1 MKSKTLEER
10 KKEYNQLIKL
20 YPTKIFAIFE
30 KIPCK
35 QGEKK
40 EIHKIILPDDIKLK
54 ELYLKLN
61 QKILKNVIYDP
72 FLQIK
77 IYIASNNMLLEP
89 NNTLLMTIKS
99 KYKDEDG
106 FLYLNFSYDTTK
118 NKEASE
124 KMLKSFPNKVP
135 IIMNKNPNY
144 PDIKTIST
152 SKFLLEKSMT
162 MEKIKSYIMKNYLT
176 EGLEFFNITATS
188 NYIPLL
194 DSELLSDVY
203 NKYKDEYDGFLY
215 LYYSYDFSINNLK
228 LKPLEER
235 KKESA
240 LILQQYPNKIP
251 ILIEKDPNY
260 QNNIELSKNKLLME
274 KTFKVYEITQALNY
288 NYLHLKTCM
297 DDKIL
302 NITLKAGLDFIKLSI
317 FDELLTVYENYKDED
332 GFLYVQYSYEYV
344 EKKAL
349 PIIRPN
355 YKSYP
360 LEDRIGALNEMQDPN
375 KTPVII
381 EKYPLSFIKRTTQKY
396 YLFNI
401 VTLNQLLVLFKKDF
415 KKQFEN
421 EDNNFIL
428 MTETNIDLRK
438 EENSSIKELFDK
450 YKDKEDGFLY
460 LYYIEPCQL
469 PKENLDKTETN
480 HFKKSYSLEQRK
492 MKYKELKEKHPNKII
507 IIIEKIPND
516 KEGEGEEIKDETLFF
531 NPNEETD
538 SLRIKIWKKIGRPFM
553 DIQLLLENKIII
565 EYYSRIIHLYN
576 NFQDKEDQ
584 FLYLYYQC
592 VEPKLKIS
600 KEEFENMSEARKIF
614 VLFKRIPFIFK
625 PAPCFANSQTKTK
638 VFLKYKSNS
647 STFREIQ
654 TDKTYKYYIEYPNKE
669 LDLNEKMVDFY
680 LKNKDKDD
688 FLCLTIGKA

>member
-1 MKSKTLEER
+1 MQKKTLEER
-10 KKEYNQLIKL
+10 KKEYNELIKQF
-20 YPTKIFAIFE
+20 PTKIFAIFE

-40 EIHKIILPDDIKLK
+40 EIHKLIIPNDVSLK
-54 ELYLKLN
+54 DLYFLIN
-61 QKILKNVIYDP
+61 GKILKNASKYPLI
-72 FLQIK
+72 QIK
-77 IYIASNNMLLEP
+77 INIASNNMLLKP
-89 NNTLLMTIKS
+89 NDTSLMTIKN

-106 FLYLNFSYDTTK
+106 FLYLNFSYDNEAK
-118 NKEASE
+118 NKEECE
-124 KMLKSFPNKVP
+124 KLLKNFPNKVP
-135 IIMNKNPNY
+135 IIMKKNPNY
-144 PDIKTIST
+144 PGIKTVSKT
-152 SKFLLEKSMT
+152 KFLMDKKLTIENFKLYF
-162 MEKIKSYIMKNYLT
+162 KKNHLM
-176 EGLEFFNITATS
+176 EGLEYFSITATS
-188 NYIPLL
+188 KYIPLL
-194 DSELLSDVY
+194 DSELLDDVFKKY
-203 NKYKDEYDGFLY
+203 NDEYDGFLY
-215 LYYSYDFSINNLK
+215 LYYSYSFSFYHFK
-228 LKPLEER
+228 LRPLEER
-235 KKESA
+235 KKDSA
-240 LILQQYPNKIP
+240 LILQKYPNKIP

-274 KTFKVYEITQALNY
+274 KTFKVYEITQAINY
-288 NYLHLKTCM
+288 NYLHLKICM

-302 NITLKAGLDFIKLSI
+302 NITLKAGLNFIKLSI

-344 EKKAL
+344 EKTAL

-381 EKYPLSFIKRTTQKY
+381 EKYPLSFIKRMTQKY

-480 HFKKSYSLEQRK
+480 HFKKNYSLEQRK

-507 IIIEKIPND
+507 IIIEKMPND
-516 KEGEGEEIKDETLFF
+516 KEGEEIKDETLFF

-565 EYYSRIIHLYN
+565 EYYSKIIHLYN

-614 VLFKRIPFIFK
+614 VLFKRIPFIFN

>member
-176 EGLEFFNITATS
+176 EGLDFFNITATS

-288 NYLHLKTCM
+288 NYLHLKTCI

-302 NITLKAGLDFIKLSI
+302 NITLKAGLNFIKLSI

-344 EKKAL
+344 EKTAL

-381 EKYPLSFIKRTTQKY
+381 EKYPLSFIKRMTQKY

-480 HFKKSYSLEQRK
+480 HFKKNYSLEQRK

-516 KEGEGEEIKDETLFF
+516 KEGEEIKDETLFF

-565 EYYSRIIHLYN
+565 EYYSKIIHLYN

-614 VLFKRIPFIFK
+614 VLFKRIPFIFN

-669 LDLNEKMVDFY
+669 LNLNEKMVDYY
-680 LKNKDKDD
+680 LNNKDKDD

>member
-1 MKSKTLEER
+1 MQNKTLEER
-10 KKEYNQLIKL
+10 KKEYNKLIKL

-35 QGEKK
+35 QGEEK
-40 EIHKIILPDDIKLK
+40 EIHKLIFPDDINIMKVYFLIN
-54 ELYLKLN
+54 E
-61 QKILKNVIYDP
+61 KILKNALKEPLIH
-72 FLQIK
+72 IK
-77 IYIASNNMLLEP
+77 IYIASNNLLLNP
-89 NNTLLMTIKS
+89 DTTLLMTIKS

-106 FLYLNFSYDTTK
+106 FLYLNFSYDEK
-118 NKEASE
+118 KDKEASE
-124 KMLKSFPNKVP
+124 KILKTFPNKVP

-144 PDIKTIST
+144 PDIKTISK
-152 SKFLLEKSMT
+152 SKFLMDKTMT
-162 MEKIKSYIMKNYLT
+162 MKMIKFYIMKNYLT

-188 NYIPLL
+188 NFIPLL
-194 DSELLSDVY
+194 DSELISDVY
-203 NKYKDEYDGFLY
+203 NKFNDEYDGFLY
-215 LYYSYDFSINNLK
+215 LYYSYGFSINNLK

-251 ILIEKDPNY
+251 ILIQKDPNY
-260 QNNIELSKNKLLME
+260 QNNIELPKNRLLME
-274 KTFKVYEITQALNY
+274 KTFKVYEITQALNS

-302 NITLKAGLDFIKLSI
+302 NITLKAGADNIMLSN

-332 GFLYVQYSYEYV
+332 GFLYVHYSYEYV
-344 EKKAL
+344 EKTVL
-349 PIIRPN
+349 PVLRPN

-360 LEDRIGALNEMQDPN
+360 KEDRIGFLNEMLDPN

-381 EKYPLSFIKRTTQKY
+381 EKYPLSFIKSMTQKY

-401 VTLNQLLVLFKKDF
+401 VTLNQLLFLFKKDF

-421 EDNNFIL
+421 KDDNFIL

-438 EENSSIKELFDK
+438 EGNSSIKELFDK
-450 YKDKEDGFLY
+450 YKDKEDDFLY
-460 LYYIEPCQL
+460 LYYIEPSQL
-469 PKENLDKTETN
+469 PNENLYKTENN
-480 HFKKSYSLEQRK
+480 HFKKNYSLEQRK

-507 IIIEKIPND
+507 IKIEKMTND
-516 KEGEGEEIKDETLFF
+516 KEGEENKIETLFF

-553 DIQLLLENKIII
+553 DIQLLLENKMVIQN
-565 EYYSRIIHLYN
+565 YPKIIHIYN

-592 VEPKLKIS
+592 NEPKLKITI
-600 KEEFENMSEARKIF
+600 EEFENMSEARKIF
-614 VLFKRIPFIFK
+614 VLFKRIPFIFN

-638 VFLKYKSNS
+638 FFLKYKSNS
-647 STFREIQ
+647 STFSEIQ

-669 LDLNEKMVDFY
+669 LDLNEKMVDYY

-688 FLCLTIGKA
+688 FLCLIIGKA

>member
-176 EGLEFFNITATS
+176 EGLDFFNITATS
-188 NYIPLL
+188 KYIPLL

-228 LKPLEER
+228 L
-235 KKESA
+235 
-240 LILQQYPNKIP
+240 
-251 ILIEKDPNY
+251 
-260 QNNIELSKNKLLME
+260 
-274 KTFKVYEITQALNY
+274 
-288 NYLHLKTCM
+288 CM

-302 NITLKAGLDFIKLSI
+302 NITLKAGLNFIKLSI

-344 EKKAL
+344 EKTAL

-381 EKYPLSFIKRTTQKY
+381 EKYPLSFIKRMTQKY

-480 HFKKSYSLEQRK
+480 HFKKNYSLEQRK

-516 KEGEGEEIKDETLFF
+516 KEGEEIKDETLFF

-565 EYYSRIIHLYN
+565 EYYSKIIHLYN

-614 VLFKRIPFIFK
+614 VLFKRIPFIFN

-669 LDLNEKMVDFY
+669 LNLNEKMVDYY
-680 LKNKDKDD
+680 LNNKDKDD

>member
-1 MKSKTLEER
+1 MQNKTLEER
-10 KKEYNQLIKL
+10 KKEYNKLIKL
-20 YPTKIFAIFE
+20 YPTKIFAILE

-35 QGEKK
+35 QGEEK
-40 EIHKIILPDDIKLK
+40 EIHKLIFPDDINIMKLYFLIN
-54 ELYLKLN
+54 E
-61 QKILKNVIYDP
+61 KILKNALKEPLIH
-72 FLQIK
+72 IK
-77 IYIASNNMLLEP
+77 IYIASNNLLLNP
-89 NNTLLMTIKS
+89 DTTLLMTIKS

-106 FLYLNFSYDTTK
+106 FLYLNFSYDEK
-118 NKEASE
+118 KDKEEIE
-124 KMLKSFPNKVP
+124 KILKTFPSKVP

-144 PDIKTIST
+144 PDIKTISK
-152 SKFLLEKSMT
+152 SKFLMDKTMT
-162 MEKIKSYIMKNYLT
+162 MKMIKSYIMKNYLT

-188 NYIPLL
+188 NFIPLF
-194 DSELLSDVY
+194 DSELISDVY
-203 NKYKDEYDGFLY
+203 NQFNDEYDGFLY
-215 LYYSYDFSINNLK
+215 LYYSYGFSINNLK

-251 ILIEKDPNY
+251 ILIQKDPNY
-260 QNNIELSKNKLLME
+260 QNNIELPKNKLLME
-274 KTFKVYEITQALNY
+274 KAFKVYEITQALNS

-302 NITLKAGLDFIKLSI
+302 NITLKAGSDYIKLSN

-332 GFLYVQYSYEYV
+332 GFLYVHYSYEYV
-344 EKKAL
+344 EKMVL
-349 PIIRPN
+349 PILRPN

-360 LEDRIGALNEMQDPN
+360 LEDRIGFLNEKLDPN

-381 EKYPLSFIKRTTQKY
+381 EKYPLSFIKTMTQKY

-428 MTETNIDLRK
+428 MTETNKDLRK
-438 EENSSIKELFDK
+438 EENCSIKDLFDK
-450 YKDKEDGFLY
+450 YKDKEDEFLY
-460 LYYIEPCQL
+460 LYYIEPSQL
-469 PKENLDKTETN
+469 PNESLDKTENN
-480 HFKKSYSLEQRK
+480 HFKKNYSLEQRK

-507 IIIEKIPND
+507 IKIEKMTND
-516 KEGEGEEIKDETLFF
+516 KEGKENKIETLFF

-553 DIQLLLENKIII
+553 DIQLLLENKMVIQN
-565 EYYSRIIHLYN
+565 YPKIIHIYN

-592 VEPKLKIS
+592 IEPKLKIT

-614 VLFKRIPFIFK
+614 VLFKRIPFIFN

-647 STFREIQ
+647 STFNEIQ

-669 LDLNEKMVDFY
+669 LDLNEKMVDYY

-688 FLCLTIGKA
+688 FLCLIIGKA